1 MIFLFLNTGFRQ
13 DLEFFQRVRVFLG
26 LRKPFCDHVFTSC
39 CGMDA
44 YLDVNATKQGCQ
56 VFLLKLGMETSA
68 SVVNSV
74 FPVLRINLFKK

>member
-1 MIFLFLNTGFRQ
+1 MILLFLNTVFRW
-13 DLEFFQRVRVFLG
+13 DLEFLQRVRVFLD

-39 CGMDA
+39 CGMEA
-44 YLDVNATKQGCQ
+44 YLDVNVIKQDCQ

-74 FPVLRINLFKK
+74 FPVLRINLFLK